1 MTSTLVA
8 DTVDA
13 PALEEQEDRPSWG
26 WLRRA
31 LLVAAAALLVFGFLA
46 YLALRYDN
54 AHRDELLPGVRIG
67 SVAAGGQDVDAVAK
81 RFDGRLGDLGREQV
95 RVSAGPSQ
103 ATLSLAQMGL
113 RSDAREA
120 VARAQEKA
128 DEMGLI
134 SRLSHRL
141 RDKPVRQSYPV
152 RYVVDRNAVRK
163 ALGGLASDV
172 ERAPVDA
179 KIDTSTGFVKIVPA
193 VDGRSLDLD
202 RATALTLDLGNK
214 RANGLS
220 DESDVTAPLVTL
232 KPKVTGY
239 DDVILVRTAE
249 NKLYHYENGVLSRSY
264 TVATGTSKYPTPKGN
279 FKVVLKRRLPTW
291 VNPDPGGWGKSLPK
305 SIPPGPNN
313 PLGTRALNLNSPG
326 IRIHGTSNLRSLGTP
341 ASHGCIRM
349 AMPDV
354 EALFEKVDV
363 NTPVIVIQGPPPPKP
378 PPAPEAPITTIG
390 DPNAP
395 VDLEAG

>member
-8 DTVDA
+8 DTVEV
-13 PALEEQEDRPSWG
+13 PALEEPDGPRWRR
-26 WLRRA
+26 LRRG
-31 LLVAAAALLVFGFLA
+31 LLIAAACLLVFGFLA
-46 YLALRYDN
+46 YLAVRYDRS
-54 AHRDELLPGVRIG
+54 HRDELLPGVMIG
-67 SVAAGGQDVDAVAK
+67 SVAAGDEDAGAIVK
-81 RFDGRLGDLGREQV
+81 RFDSGLADLGREEIRIV
-95 RVSAGPSQ
+95 AGPRQ
-103 ATLSLAQMGL
+103 ITLSLSEMGL

-128 DEMGLI
+128 DDMGLM

-141 RDKPVRQSYPV
+141 RDTPVNQRYAV
-152 RYVVDRNAVRK
+152 RYRVDRAAVRR
-163 ALGGLASDV
+163 GLAELAAKV

-179 KIDTSTGFVKIVPA
+179 KIDTSTGFVRIVPA
-193 VDGRSLDLD
+193 VDGRGLDLD
-202 RATALTLDLGNK
+202 KATALTFDLGEQ

-220 DESDVTAPLVTL
+220 TETEVTAPLVTT

-249 NKLYHYENGVLSRSY
+249 NKLYHYENGVLARTY
-264 TVATGTSKYPTPKGN
+264 AVATGTPQYPTPKGS

-291 VNPDPGGWGKSLPK
+291 VNPDPSGWGKSLPK

-326 IRIHGTSNLRSLGTP
+326 IRIHGTTNIRSLGTP

-363 NTPVIVIQGPPPPKP
+363 NTPVVIIQGPPPPKP
-378 PPAPEAPITTIG
+378 PPAPPAPITTIG

>member
-8 DTVDA
+8 DTIEA
-13 PALEEQEDRPSWG
+13 PALEEQEDRRSWNG
-26 WLRRA
+26 LRRG
-31 LLVAAAALLVFGFLA
+31 LVVAAALLLVFGFLA
-46 YLALRYDN
+46 YLAVRYDRS
-54 AHRDELLPGVRIG
+54 HRDELLPGVRIG
-67 SVAAGGQDVDAVAK
+67 SIAAGGRDADSIVREFDSRLAELGRDEIRVDA
-81 RFDGRLGDLGREQV
+81 
-95 RVSAGPSQ
+95 GPME
-103 ATLSLAQMGL
+103 TKLTLAQMGL

-120 VARAQEKA
+120 VSRAQAKA
-128 DEMGLI
+128 DDMGLI

-141 RDKPVRQSYPV
+141 RDQPVRQGYEV
-152 RYVVDRNAVRK
+152 RYHVDPNATRK
-163 ALGGLASDV
+163 GLSDLAAKV

-193 VDGRSLDLD
+193 VDGRGLDLD
-202 RATALTLDLGNK
+202 RATAMAVDLGNK

-220 DESDVTAPLVTL
+220 DEHDVFAPLVTT
-232 KPKVTGY
+232 KPKISGY
-239 DDVILVRTAE
+239 ADVILVRTAE
-249 NKLYHYENGVLSRSY
+249 NKLYHYENGQLSRSF
-264 TVATGTSKYPTPKGN
+264 TVATGTAKYPTPKGN
-279 FKVVLKRRLPTW
+279 FKITLKRRLPTW

-354 EALFEKVDV
+354 ESLFEQVDV
-363 NTPVIVIQGPPPPKP
+363 ETPVIIIQGPPPPKP
-378 PPAPEAPITTIG
+378 APAPEAPITTIG

>member
-1 MTSTLVA
+1 MTSTLIA
-8 DTVDA
+8 ETVEV
-13 PALEEQEDRPSWG
+13 PALEDEERPRGRWF
-26 WLRRA
+26 RRG
-31 LLVAAAALLVFGFLA
+31 LLVAIAVLLAFGFLA
-46 YLALRYDN
+46 FLAIRYDRS
-54 AHRDELLPGVRIG
+54 HRDELLPGVIIG
-67 SVAAGGQDVDAVAK
+67 SVAAGDRDADAIVS
-81 RFDGRLGDLGREQV
+81 RFEGRLTELGREEV
-95 RVSAGPSQ
+95 RIAAGPTQTSL
-103 ATLSLAQMGL
+103 TLAQMGL
-113 RSDAREA
+113 RSDADDA
-120 VARAQEKA
+120 VAKARAKA
-128 DEMGLI
+128 EEMGLI

-152 RYVVDRNAVRK
+152 SYHVDRAAIRK
-163 ALGGLASDV
+163 GLGELAAEV

-179 KIDTSTGFVKIVPA
+179 KIDTSTGLVRIIPA
-193 VDGRSLDLD
+193 VEGRGLDID
-202 RATALTLDLGNK
+202 RATALTFDLGEK

-220 DESDVTAPLVTL
+220 SESEVRAPLLTK
-232 KPKVTGY
+232 KPNITGY

-249 NKLYHYENGVLSRSY
+249 NKLYHYENGNLSRTY
-264 TVATGTSKYPTPKGN
+264 TVATGLAQYPTPKGN
-279 FKVVLKRRLPTW
+279 FKIVLKRRLPTW

-326 IRIHGTSNLRSLGTP
+326 IRIHGTSNVRSLGTA

-363 NTPVIVIQGPPPPKP
+363 NTPVIIIQGPPPVAP
-378 PPAPEAPITTIG
+378 PPPPPPGSTIG

-395 VDLEAG
+395 IDLEGGG